1 MNVVHTDIEQ
11 APSNQSEQQRQI
23 SCIISCRHWL
33 NKQWEWE
40 HSDQKQKVKD
50 DAEQPTDTK
59 HYRALS
65 KNANWAGKL
74 QVTAVSLFFQNS
86 DSFPHDSSCMLMPSV
101 PCRRDRGG
109 DGREAELPSEA
120 SPSWATV
127 KALLLPNAAMLWIGT
142 RRGHLLLL
150 ELPKHQILQVME
162 PHCDSLRCMASA
174 LIRGS
179 FLFLVW
185 PLISCQICRSV
196 LFLGGVDVLLQ

>member
-1 MNVVHTDIEQ
+1 
-11 APSNQSEQQRQI
+11 
-23 SCIISCRHWL
+23 
-33 NKQWEWE
+33 
-40 HSDQKQKVKD
+40 
-50 DAEQPTDTK
+50 
-59 HYRALS
+59 
-65 KNANWAGKL
+65 
-74 QVTAVSLFFQNS
+74 
-86 DSFPHDSSCMLMPSV
+86 MPSV

-109 DGREAELPSEA
+109 HGREAELPSEA
-120 SPSWATV
+120 SPSLATV

-185 PLISCQICRSV
+185 PLISCHSHGRLADPYGSWVVWMYFYSNNNNKANHSIHLMEQKRRTFMHLMYLLMS
-196 LFLGGVDVLLQ
+196 LDVVVENCILKVENIL